1 MQIINLYKY
10 HRADGGITVSPR
22 KPECEYTEMYRLVAD
37 EGKALTNGD
46 IITPCVDVESI
57 DGWAEIDEPDEPVE
71 SIAPTNDLE

>member
-1 MQIINLYKY
+1 M
-10 HRADGGITVSPR
+10 
-22 KPECEYTEMYRLVAD
+22 
-37 EGKALTNGD
+37 LTNGD